1 MDGLSEW
8 QGVHQPERRV
18 LACGACRERSRSG
31 LGKGTVR
38 PHHRFLSRRDPA
50 GQGAPGLR
58 KLMHVFEVLA
68 DPVRRRILEL
78 LGAGEMA
85 SGEVV
90 EAIGAEFGITQA
102 AVSQHLKVLR
112 ESGFARV
119 RAQAQR
125 RLYSV
130 DTAGL
135 EAVDGWIG
143 QFRSFWEPKLD
154 ALATEI
160 ARGKRERRRAPMAR
174 RTGRR
179 A

>member
-1 MDGLSEW
+1 MDGLSKR
-8 QGVHQPERRV
+8 QRVHDSERRI

-31 LGKGTVR
+31 LGKGALR
-38 PHHRFLSRRDPA
+38 PHHRFLSRRAPA
-50 GQGAPGLR
+50 GRGAPGHR
-58 KLMHVFEVLA
+58 KLMDVVEVLA
-68 DPVRRRILEL
+68 GPVGRRVVEL
-78 LGAGEMA
+78 RGHGGLW

-119 RAQAQR
+119 RAEAQR

-130 DTAGL
+130 DAAGL
-135 EAVDGWIG
+135 QAVDAWIG

-160 ARGKRERRRAPMAR
+160 ARGKRERRRAPVAR

>member
-1 MDGLSEW
+1 
-8 QGVHQPERRV
+8 
-18 LACGACRERSRSG
+18 
-31 LGKGTVR
+31 
-38 PHHRFLSRRDPA
+38 
-50 GQGAPGLR
+50 
-58 KLMHVFEVLA
+58 MHVFDVLS
-68 DPVRRRILEL
+68 DPVRRRILEM
-78 LGAGEMA
+78 LGVREMA

-119 RAQAQR
+119 RADAQR

-130 DTAGL
+130 DPAGFQ
-135 EAVDGWIG
+135 AVNAWIG
-143 QFRSFWEPKLD
+143 QFSSFWEPKLD

-160 ARGKRERRRAPMAR
+160 ARGKRERRRAPIATR
-174 RTGRR
+174 PGKR